1 MRLPGIYKMR
11 IDKLAKYTAIIISVL
26 LASVLLFLIFART
39 DQTITV
45 YGRIEPDELCY
56 IRLPK
61 SGVIEKVYVRDGAL
75 VARGD
80 TLLFITNPDEKLNR
94 QKLALDLELANN
106 ELQQLHCNLEIL
118 NRGSLETQVRRE
130 ILPEAE
136 TRLQQA
142 KKKLITAQSLFKKG
156 YISGDE
162 YESIRTDYE
171 LCAVNYEMSQKEIAT
186 KRRSIRN
193 QIETKNHELSLITAQ
208 LARLNESISSSAILS
223 PTDGHVRFHLQD
235 QLRAGPLQQG
245 ELVATI
251 SNLSKLSFVAQVQER
266 HIPLIRE
273 GQNARVSV
281 AAYPETRHRFSW
293 GKVAALKPTRDR
305 NGFEIVINNLSPIK
319 GGPLFPGL
327 TGRAK
332 VVQITN
338 RRLIEQIFAFN
349 EPKGGH

>member
-1 MRLPGIYKMR
+1 MRLR
-11 IDKLAKYTAIIISVL
+11 IDKLAGYTAAIISL
-26 LASVLLFLIFART
+26 LIASVLVFLIFART

-56 IRLPK
+56 IRLSK
-61 SGVIEKVYVRDGAL
+61 SGVIERVYVRDGAL
-75 VARGD
+75 VAKGD
-80 TLLFITNPDEKLNR
+80 TILSITNPDEKLNR
-94 QKLALDLELANN
+94 QKLALDLELAKN
-106 ELQQLHCNLEIL
+106 ELQQLHCSLEIL

-156 YISGDE
+156 YISSDE
-162 YESIRTDYE
+162 YECIRTDYE
-171 LCAVNYEMSQKEIAT
+171 LCAASYEMSQKEIAT
-186 KRRSIRN
+186 KKRLIRN
-193 QIETKNHELSLITAQ
+193 QIEAKHHGLSLITAQ
-208 LARLNESISSSAILS
+208 LDWLNESISSSAVLS
-223 PTDGHVRFHLQD
+223 PTDGHVRFHLHEE
-235 QLRAGPLQQG
+235 LWAGPLQQG
-245 ELVATI
+245 KLVATI
-251 SNLSKLSFVAQVQER
+251 SNLCKLSFVAQVQER

-273 GQNARVSV
+273 GQKARVSV
-281 AAYPETRHRFSW
+281 AAYPESRHRFSW
-293 GKVAALKPTRDR
+293 GKVVALKPTLDR
-305 NGFEIVINNLSPIK
+305 SGFEIVISNLSPIK